1 MIIKDHITGRYTVI
15 SNKEMNKKDYFLSI
29 IKRSYNIDIN
39 ISSTNEVNKITN
51 NIKKIYHNKNP

>member
-1 MIIKDHITGRYTVI
+1 MIIKDHTTGKYTVI

>member
-51 NIKKIYHNKNP
+51 NIKKIYHNKNT

>member
-29 IKRSYNIDIN
+29 IKRSYKD
-39 ISSTNEVNKITN
+39 SALRKLDFFGLKT
-51 NIKKIYHNKNP
+51 

>member
-15 SNKEMNKKDYFLSI
+15 SNKEMNEKDYFLSI

>member
-1 MIIKDHITGRYTVI
+1 MIIKDHITGIYTVI

>member
-1 MIIKDHITGRYTVI
+1 MIIKDHTTGKYTVI

-51 NIKKIYHNKNP
+51 NIKKIYHNKNT

>member
-29 IKRSYNIDIN
+29 IKRSYNIDIT